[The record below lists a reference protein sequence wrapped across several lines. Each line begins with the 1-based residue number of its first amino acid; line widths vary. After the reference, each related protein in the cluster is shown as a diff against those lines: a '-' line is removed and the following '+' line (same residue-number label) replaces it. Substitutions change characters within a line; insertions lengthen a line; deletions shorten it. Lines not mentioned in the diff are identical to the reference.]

1 MSQRGIQ
8 KLFIFCSLLKGFYD
22 LLFLNLCRWLMWIK
36 YNLWDT
42 LLEIISNRQK
52 WVHLKE
58 FIGTWQKT
66 IESWTRKCHHAL
78 IFCHNLF
85 IMNRLL
91 VVVASVLVRA
101 LPSLTPMLKNKLFRL
116 YRMIQS
122 TFIAGFWGNAQLAD
136 NASGIIYIVDL

>member
-1 MSQRGIQ
+1 MGSSEEI
-8 KLFIFCSLLKGFYD
+8 Y
-22 LLFLNLCRWLMWIK
+22 
-36 YNLWDT
+36 WDMAK
-42 LLEIISNRQK
+42 I
-52 WVHLKE
+52 
-58 FIGTWQKT
+58 

-85 IMNRLL
+85 IMNCLL

-122 TFIAGFWGNAQLAD
+122 TFIAGFWGNAQLAG

>member
-1 MSQRGIQ
+1 MGSSEEIYWNMAKNNR
-8 KLFIFCSLLKGFYD
+8 KLDAK
-22 LLFLNLCRWLMWIK
+22 NA
-36 YNLWDT
+36 
-42 LLEIISNRQK
+42 
-52 WVHLKE
+52 
-58 FIGTWQKT
+58 
-66 IESWTRKCHHAL
+66 HHAL

-85 IMNRLL
+85 IMNCLL

-122 TFIAGFWGNAQLAD
+122 TFIAGFWGNAQLAG